1 MPSATARSNSKFEI
15 QNSKFAPRR
24 SVTVVFTTLL
34 LVCLAGSAVALRGI
48 DRFQGDSPLDDVMYI
63 PSASVVKHLSLGYSG
78 LLADIYWTRVV
89 QYFGGKHQARSRRY
103 ELLAPLLDITTDLDP
118 HLLVAYQFGSIFL
131 AQRPP
136 EGAGQ
141 PQKAAALVEKG
152 IQANPQDWQLY
163 YNLGWIQYSELKDYP
178 AAARIFERGSR
189 VKGAHPA
196 MKLLA
201 ANISQKGGDFAT
213 ARLLWAQIYE
223 TTEDKSIRENAIKH
237 LRALQVDE
245 DVDRLQDA
253 VNRYQHATGRYPANV
268 AELRANGWRGQET
281 DPLGLPYLLT
291 PDGRVEV
298 QDPDRFPFITRGVPP
313 GYASSV
319 P

>member
-1 MPSATARSNSKFEI
+1 VKQETSLGKSLGTRH
-15 QNSKFAPRR
+15 
-24 SVTVVFTTLL
+24 VTVAFTIVLI
-34 LVCLAGSAVALRGI
+34 VCLAGSAVALRGI
-48 DRFQGDSPLDDVMYI
+48 DRFQDSSALENVLYI
-63 PSASVVKHLSLGYSG
+63 PSAGVLKRMSLGYSG

-89 QYFGGKHQARSRRY
+89 QYFGGKHQEKSRQY

-118 HLLVAYQFGSIFL
+118 HLLVAYQFGSVFL

-136 EGAGQ
+136 DGAGQ

-163 YNLGWIQYSELKDYP
+163 YNLGWIQYSELKDY
-178 AAARIFERGSR
+178 AAAAQVFERGSR

-201 ANISQKGGDFAT
+201 ASISQKGGDIHT

-223 TTEDKSIRENAIKH
+223 TTADRSIRENAIKH

-245 DVDRLQDA
+245 DIDQLQEA
-253 VNRYQHATGRYPANV
+253 INSYQRTTGYYPTNLE
-268 AELRANGWRGQET
+268 ELRASGWHGPEV
-281 DPLGLPYLLT
+281 DPLGHPYVLT
-291 PDGRVEV
+291 SNGRAEV
-298 QDPDRFPFITRGVPP
+298 QDPNQLPFITRGIPP
-313 GYASSV
+313 GWTSPIHDPLASK
-319 P
+319 